1 MNDKTEKPLLPDNGK
16 IEGLEAGGIEKTAT
30 FPKVVWDCLSRID
43 VGDHIQTAEV
53 KKDGHVV
60 YSYQY
65 LSWSWAWA
73 QLMSNFPESDFDI
86 GDEVWLE
93 NSTVMVTTQITVR
106 DGGQE
111 LTRPMWL
118 PVMNQA
124 NNSIENPTTRQISDA
139 RMRCIVKNLAMGFG
153 LGLDLWAGSDVPV
166 GAVDDPISEAKVEL
180 LSGLFD
186 RLDEKGKAGFL
197 AWLDVPGLSFVTE
210 SRYQSARKQL
220 ERKIQALG
228 K

>member
-1 MNDKTEKPLLPDNGK
+1 MNGKTEKIDTETFDNPT
-16 IEGLEAGGIEKTAT
+16 EPEAS

-43 VGDHIQTAEV
+43 VGDHIQIAEV
-53 KKDGHVV
+53 KKDGRTV
-60 YSYQY
+60 YKYSY

-73 QLMSNFPESDFDI
+73 QLMANYPESNFDI
-86 GDEVWLE
+86 GDAEWLE
-93 NSTVMVTTQITVR
+93 NHTVMVTTQITVR
-106 DGGQE
+106 DGEKE
-111 LTRPMWL
+111 LTRAMWL

-180 LSGLFD
+180 LNGLFE
-186 RLDEKGKAGFL
+186 RLGENGQAGFL
-197 AWLDVPGLSFVTE
+197 AWLDVPSLSDITE

-220 ERKIQALG
+220 ERKIQS
-228 K
+228 KVK

>member
-1 MNDKTEKPLLPDNGK
+1 MTDEKIDTETFDNPT
-16 IEGLEAGGIEKTAT
+16 EPEAS

-53 KKDGHVV
+53 KKNGAVV
-60 YSYQY
+60 YTYQY

-86 GDEVWLE
+86 GDESWLE
-93 NSTVMVTTQITVR
+93 NQTVMVTTQITVR
-106 DGGQE
+106 DGE
-111 LTRPMWL
+111 KEITRPMWL

-139 RMRCIVKNLAMGFG
+139 RMRCIVKNIAMGFG
-153 LGLDLWAGSDVPV
+153 LGLDLWAGSDIPV
-166 GAVDDPISEAKVEL
+166 GAVDDPITEAKVEL
-180 LSGLFD
+180 LSGLFG
-186 RLDEKGKAGFL
+186 RLGENGQAAFL
-197 AWLDVPGLSFVTE
+197 AWLDVEKLSDITE

-220 ERKIQALG
+220 ERKIKASN